1 MTDKI
6 SALQEKLASNPD
18 QVFHRYSLAQA
29 YYENKQLHEACE
41 EFQQCLEAKPDW
53 MMAAL
58 FLGKAY
64 LEDENREKAKI
75 FLERALSLAED
86 QNHDDPAE
94 EATKLLTECSR
105 PD

>member
-1 MTDKI
+1 
-6 SALQEKLASNPD
+6 
-18 QVFHRYSLAQA
+18 
-29 YYENKQLHEACE
+29 
-41 EFQQCLEAKPDW
+41 
-53 MMAAL
+53 MAAL

-94 EATKLLTECSR
+94 EANKLLTECSR